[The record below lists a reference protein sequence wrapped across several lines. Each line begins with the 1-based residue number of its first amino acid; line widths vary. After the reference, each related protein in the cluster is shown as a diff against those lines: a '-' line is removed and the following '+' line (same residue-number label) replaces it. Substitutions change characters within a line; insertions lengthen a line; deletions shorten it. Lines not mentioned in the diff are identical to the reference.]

1 MTASRSVIYSDY
13 LQLERLLTCQS
24 PVSPENNISA
34 HDEMLFIIIHQT
46 YELWFKQ
53 IVYELRSI
61 ISMFDDNFID
71 ERNIGVAVG
80 RIERIVEIEKLLINQ
95 IDVLETMTPLDFLDF
110 RHLLIGASGF
120 QSSQF
125 RLIENLLGLDPK
137 DRVGYSS
144 CPYFAS
150 LKENERNDVLKS
162 EQDPSL
168 FSVLDQWLARTPFLD
183 FKGFRFVDHYISAFE
198 IKIAREQEEVLKS
211 EILDPG
217 EKSSRSKSINATK
230 DYVLSM
236 LSESSYSDFQ
246 KKGYVRFSHQAFL
259 AAIFIHLY
267 RDQPILHMPFKL
279 LSGILEVDEYLNIW
293 RHRHAVMVHRMI
305 GTKMGTGGST
315 GHDYLQSTTEHHR
328 VFSDLYNLSTL
339 LIPRSELPALPEE
352 FQRKLGFYFSSI
364 RSNEG
369 T

>member
-1 MTASRSVIYSDY
+1 MTVSQSVIYSDY
-13 LQLERLLTCQS
+13 LQLEKLLSCQS
-24 PVSPENNISA
+24 PVSPEKNVSA
-34 HDEMLFIIIHQT
+34 HDEMLFITIHQT

-53 IVYELRSI
+53 ILHELNSV
-61 ISMFDDNFID
+61 ISMFDDNFVD
-71 ERNIGVAVG
+71 ERNIGVALG

-137 DRVGYSS
+137 ERVGYSS

-150 LKENERNDVLKS
+150 LKEKEREQVIQS
-162 EQDPSL
+162 EQNASL

-183 FKGFRFVDHYISAFE
+183 FQNYRFVDQYKAAF
-198 IKIAREQEEVLKS
+198 KVKMDREHEEVVKS
-211 EILDPG
+211 QILDSD
-217 EKSSRSKSINATK
+217 EKKSRSKSINATR

-236 LSESSYSDFQ
+236 LSENSY
-246 KKGYVRFSHQAFL
+246 KKVQEQGQARFSYQAFI
-259 AAIFIHLY
+259 AAIFINLY

-279 LSGILEVDEYLNIW
+279 LSGILEVDEYLNLW

-315 GHDYLQSTTEHHR
+315 GHDYLQQTTEHHR

-339 LIPRSELPALPEE
+339 LIPRSELPELPED
-352 FQRKLGFYFSSI
+352 FQSKLGFFFSSMG
-364 RSNEG
+364 S
-369 T
+369 